1 MYNTILTYT
10 SLFLLCIAT
19 PYGICQTQNVGTIQ
33 GQVTDKQNNPLSGYT
48 ISAVSQTDNITYA
61 AKSNSGGQFTLT
73 NLPDGTWD
81 VQVRHFSAL
90 LSQREIT
97 VTSETEI
104 KADFVIE
111 GTGTVSGFL
120 LDAVSKLP
128 LSITGKVQIALLTHN
143 KERIESTYQG
153 EVSNG
158 YFKVK
163 NLLSGRYRP
172 IDAFDGYVFAKSDSS
187 TVTVY
192 PDSNIGGIEVFLK
205 PGASL
210 SGHFIDAENEQPI
223 SGVTV
228 RAASEVKDTVYP
240 DRTFAHQTETDA
252 RGEFHLTIPNDSDT
266 YYGFTVIAS
275 HPRYQTHHWQWD
287 MSPDK
292 SEYALGELELKP
304 FLSLQGNVQK
314 SRPDYTVGGLTVQ
327 IKMHNKPSNFF
338 RAGAQPEHTVQTDAE
353 GNFVF
358 SELHPIEYSLTISR
372 NDVIIA
378 YLESVNPQSKKQLKI
393 HLPKT
398 KILHGRVVDTQQRPI
413 TDASLY
419 VARRSENPYGHG
431 AILSTTQTDAN
442 GAFQIPLIDTKP
454 HLLSIEVSK
463 KGYLTRVHPN
473 IEIDNEPLV
482 ISLEKGFAVKGR
494 VIFPRDVPIDGYY
507 EVKVFPEDAE
517 MESSLNPL
525 VLNRPLLSKR
535 FLVTETTFVLDG
547 LFKEKYKLYIVGD
560 NIAVTET
567 DVKASADGDEILIV
581 ADRLTVA
588 LNGQVLWSDTRE
600 PVKNALISRSWY
612 PWELSRYDMS
622 LTLDRFET
630 ESDAQGRFAFTNL
643 TQGRYNLHIRVVQSV
658 FDKETQSYQRVH
670 IQKQVTIPFGSD
682 DTHHIYLG
690 KADGTPFAKQ

>member
-266 YYGFTVIAS
+266 YYGFTV
-275 HPRYQTHHWQWD
+275 
-287 MSPDK
+287 
-292 SEYALGELELKP
+292 
-304 FLSLQGNVQK
+304 
-314 SRPDYTVGGLTVQ
+314 
-327 IKMHNKPSNFF
+327 SN
-338 RAGAQPEHTVQTDAE
+338 APLAMG
-353 GNFVF
+353 
-358 SELHPIEYSLTISR
+358 
-372 NDVIIA
+372 
-378 YLESVNPQSKKQLKI
+378 
-393 HLPKT
+393 
-398 KILHGRVVDTQQRPI
+398 
-413 TDASLY
+413 Y
-419 VARRSENPYGHG
+419 VS
-431 AILSTTQTDAN
+431 
-442 GAFQIPLIDTKP
+442 
-454 HLLSIEVSK
+454 
-463 KGYLTRVHPN
+463 
-473 IEIDNEPLV
+473 
-482 ISLEKGFAVKGR
+482 
-494 VIFPRDVPIDGYY
+494 
-507 EVKVFPEDAE
+507 
-517 MESSLNPL
+517 
-525 VLNRPLLSKR
+525 
-535 FLVTETTFVLDG
+535 
-547 LFKEKYKLYIVGD
+547 
-560 NIAVTET
+560 
-567 DVKASADGDEILIV
+567 
-581 ADRLTVA
+581 
-588 LNGQVLWSDTRE
+588 
-600 PVKNALISRSWY
+600 
-612 PWELSRYDMS
+612 
-622 LTLDRFET
+622 
-630 ESDAQGRFAFTNL
+630 
-643 TQGRYNLHIRVVQSV
+643 
-658 FDKETQSYQRVH
+658 
-670 IQKQVTIPFGSD
+670 
-682 DTHHIYLG
+682 
-690 KADGTPFAKQ
+690 